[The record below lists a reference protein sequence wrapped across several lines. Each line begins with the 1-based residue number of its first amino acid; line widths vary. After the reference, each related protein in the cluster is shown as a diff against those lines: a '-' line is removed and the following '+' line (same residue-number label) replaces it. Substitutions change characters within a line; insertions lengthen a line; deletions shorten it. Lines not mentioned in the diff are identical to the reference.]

1 MRTEE
6 VFNGVGG
13 PEVASDPVAMLTGL
27 FRDHQLELVRMAL
40 LIVGDR
46 PSAEDVVQDVFTAMH
61 GRLDRL
67 REHHAMLPYARTA
80 VINRCRTVL
89 RRRKLAGRLH
99 QHHEPP
105 VWSAEAA
112 AMLGE
117 DCREV
122 FEALRGLPRRRR
134 EVLVLRYYL
143 NLSDAEIAEV
153 MGVSAGTVKSTM
165 SRALTALAK
174 KLEDS

>member
-1 MRTEE
+1 
-6 VFNGVGG
+6 
-13 PEVASDPVAMLTGL
+13 MLTRL
-27 FRDHQLELVRMAL
+27 FREHHLELVRMAL
-40 LIVGDR
+40 LIVGDK
-46 PSAEDVVQDVFTAMH
+46 PTAEDVVQDVFTAMH
-61 GRLDRL
+61 DRLDRL
-67 REHHAMLPYARTA
+67 HEHHAMLPYARTA

-89 RRRKLAGRLH
+89 RRRKLASRLH

-105 VWSAEAA
+105 VWSAESA

-122 FEALRGLPRRRR
+122 FEALRSLPRRRR

-153 MGVSAGTVKSTM
+153 MGVSGGTVKSTM